1 MAEQKPERR
10 GWHGPGLE
18 RLLGLLLLLLL
29 QLWAPSSAS
38 DTPKGKQKALL
49 RQREVVDLVSRVE
62 GTEPR
67 SRAREGGGGLAC
79 PWGKIDVEMA
89 AINRA
94 VIK

>member
-1 MAEQKPERR
+1 M
-10 GWHGPGLE
+10 
-18 RLLGLLLLLLL
+18 
-29 QLWAPSSAS
+29 WAPSSAS

-79 PWGKIDVEMA
+79 PWGVPLCLSLRVRKDPGSADGGSCTGKWVLYG
-89 AINRA
+89 
-94 VIK
+94 